1 MMNMAHKSS
10 VPSQGIVGR
19 PAFGGY
25 VNAGNPLLTALFN
38 SSTVG
43 VAICDRQ
50 LRFRAINDALASMNG
65 IPAKKHLGKT
75 IHAVLGSAAA
85 KIQPA
90 FDHVFATGQPLSDVE
105 VIAELPTRGTI
116 GHWSESYFPIKDQ
129 TGEVREV
136 GAVVLEL
143 TRGKELEASLSR
155 LTDKLVRV
163 NSRIARP
170 FASATAG
177 SADLLENCLVDAR
190 NIWHLLQAAPSLAAV
205 PPGHLAK
212 FLRVNRA
219 DAAQNQT
226 LDFASVYP
234 VQCESG
240 VNPLSS
246 REHEVFALLARG
258 NTNKEIAAVLTISIR
273 TVETHR
279 ARIML
284 KLDLHSVTDLVL
296 YALRNHLIQP

>member
-1 MMNMAHKSS
+1 MIPGDS
-10 VPSQGIVGR
+10 
-19 PAFGGY
+19 
-25 VNAGNPLLTALFN
+25 LLAALFN

-50 LRFRAINDALASMNG
+50 LRFQAINDALASMNG
-65 IPAKKHLGKT
+65 IPAQEHLGKT
-75 IHAVLGSAAA
+75 IHAVLGSAAT

-90 FDHVFATGQPLSDVE
+90 FDHVFATGQPLSNVE
-105 VIAELPTRGTI
+105 VTAELPTRGTI
-116 GHWSESYFPIKDQ
+116 GHWNESYFPIKDRA
-129 TGEVREV
+129 GEVREV

-143 TRGKELEASLSR
+143 TRSKELEASLLS
-155 LTDKLVRV
+155 LTDKLLRV
-163 NSRIARP
+163 NSGLARP

-177 SADLLENCLVDAR
+177 SEEMLQNCLSDAR
-190 NIWHLLQAAPSLAAV
+190 AISHLLHSAPPLAAV
-205 PPGHLAK
+205 PPPHVAK
-212 FLRVNRA
+212 FL
-219 DAAQNQT
+219 
-226 LDFASVYP
+226 
-234 VQCESG
+234 G
-240 VNPLSS
+240 VNPAHAAPTLNFASAYPVNGESAANSLSS
-246 REHEVFALLARG
+246 REQEVFELLARG